1 MKDTILVVED
11 EYDIRELLKEFL
23 TEAGYDVV
31 TAEDGLDA
39 LEKFKSFNYNLI
51 ILDIMLPKI
60 DGYVLCEII
69 RKESNVPIIMLTALD
84 SEENQLKGFD
94 LNIDDY
100 ITKPFS
106 MKVFL
111 KRVEAVLRR
120 EKKILDDTI
129 ISQEI
134 NYKNIKVDT
143 NAFLV
148 FVDGNKIDLTIK
160 EYELLIMLLKNR
172 GKVLSRENLLSTIWG
187 YDYYNDSRVIDTH
200 IKNLRKKLNSDFIET
215 IRGVGYGVDIKN
227 KK

>member
-23 TEAGYDVV
+23 TQAGYDVV
-31 TAEDGLDA
+31 TAEDGLEA

-120 EKKILDDTI
+120 EKKILDDTT
-129 ISQEI
+129 ISHEI

-172 GKVLSRENLLSTIWG
+172 GKVLSRENLLSTLWG

-200 IKNLRKKLNSDFIET
+200 IKNLRKKLNLDFIET

>member
-31 TAEDGLDA
+31 TAEDGLEA

-51 ILDIMLPKI
+51 ILDIMIPKI

-120 EKKILDDTI
+120 EKKILDDTT
-129 ISQEI
+129 ISHEI

-143 NAFLV
+143 NTFLV

-160 EYELLIMLLKNR
+160 EYELLITLLKNR
-172 GKVLSRENLLSTIWG
+172 GKVLSRENLLSTLWG

-200 IKNLRKKLNSDFIET
+200 IKNLRKKLNLDFIET

>member
-1 MKDTILVVED
+1 
-11 EYDIRELLKEFL
+11 
-23 TEAGYDVV
+23 
-31 TAEDGLDA
+31 
-39 LEKFKSFNYNLI
+39 
-51 ILDIMLPKI
+51 
-60 DGYVLCEII
+60 
-69 RKESNVPIIMLTALD
+69 
-84 SEENQLKGFD
+84 
-94 LNIDDY
+94 
-100 ITKPFS
+100 

-172 GKVLSRENLLSTIWG
+172 GKVLSRENLLSTLWG

>member
-31 TAEDGLDA
+31 TAEDGLEA

-129 ISQEI
+129 IPQEI

-143 NAFLV
+143 DAFLV
-148 FVDGNKIDLTIK
+148 FVNGNKIDLTIK
-160 EYELLIMLLKNR
+160 EYELLITLLKNR

-200 IKNLRKKLNSDFIET
+200 IKNLRKKLNLDFIET

>member
-23 TEAGYDVV
+23 TQAGYDVV
-31 TAEDGLDA
+31 TAEDGLEA

-200 IKNLRKKLNSDFIET
+200 IKNLRKKLNLDFIET

>member
-31 TAEDGLDA
+31 TAEDGLEA

-51 ILDIMLPKI
+51 ILDIMIPKI

-160 EYELLIMLLKNR
+160 EYELLITLLKNR
-172 GKVLSRENLLSTIWG
+172 GKVLSRENILSTLWG

-200 IKNLRKKLNSDFIET
+200 IKNLRKKLNLDFIET

>member
-172 GKVLSRENLLSTIWG
+172 GKVLSRENLLSTLWG

-200 IKNLRKKLNSDFIET
+200 IKNLRKKLNLDFIET

>member
-84 SEENQLKGFD
+84 SKENQLKGFD

-172 GKVLSRENLLSTIWG
+172 GKVLSRENLLSTLWG

>member
-23 TEAGYDVV
+23 TQAGYDVV
-31 TAEDGLDA
+31 TAEDGLEA

-120 EKKILDDTI
+120 EKKILDDTT
-129 ISQEI
+129 ISHEI

-172 GKVLSRENLLSTIWG
+172 GKVLSRENLLSTLWG

>member
-23 TEAGYDVV
+23 TQAGYDVV
-31 TAEDGLDA
+31 TAEDGLEA

-120 EKKILDDTI
+120 EKKILDDTT
-129 ISQEI
+129 ISHEI

-143 NAFLV
+143 NTFLV

-200 IKNLRKKLNSDFIET
+200 IKNLRKKLNLDFIET

>member
-23 TEAGYDVV
+23 TETGYDVV

-172 GKVLSRENLLSTIWG
+172 GKVLSRENLLSTLWG

-200 IKNLRKKLNSDFIET
+200 IKNLRKKLNLDFIET

>member
-172 GKVLSRENLLSTIWG
+172 GKVLSRENLLSTLWG

>member
-31 TAEDGLDA
+31 TAEDGLEA

-120 EKKILDDTI
+120 EKKILDDTT
-129 ISQEI
+129 ISHEI

-148 FVDGNKIDLTIK
+148 FVNGNKIDLTIK

-172 GKVLSRENLLSTIWG
+172 GKVLSRENLLSTLWG

>member
-23 TEAGYDVV
+23 TEAGYEVV
-31 TAEDGLDA
+31 TAEDGLEA

-172 GKVLSRENLLSTIWG
+172 GKVLSRENLLSTLWG

>member
-31 TAEDGLDA
+31 TAEDGLEA

-51 ILDIMLPKI
+51 ILDIMIPKI

-160 EYELLIMLLKNR
+160 EYELLITLLKNR
-172 GKVLSRENLLSTIWG
+172 GKVLSRENLLSTLWG

-200 IKNLRKKLNSDFIET
+200 IKNLRKKLNLDFIET

>member
-31 TAEDGLDA
+31 TAEDALEA

-129 ISQEI
+129 IPQEI

-143 NAFLV
+143 DAFLV
-148 FVDGNKIDLTIK
+148 FVNGNKIDLTIK
-160 EYELLIMLLKNR
+160 EYELLITLLKNR

-200 IKNLRKKLNSDFIET
+200 IKNLRKKLNLDFIET

>member
-31 TAEDGLDA
+31 TAEDGLEA

-160 EYELLIMLLKNR
+160 EY
-172 GKVLSRENLLSTIWG
+172 
-187 YDYYNDSRVIDTH
+187 
-200 IKNLRKKLNSDFIET
+200 
-215 IRGVGYGVDIKN
+215 
-227 KK
+227 

>member
-31 TAEDGLDA
+31 TAEDGLEA

-120 EKKILDDTI
+120 EKKILDDTT
-129 ISQEI
+129 ISHEI

-143 NAFLV
+143 NTFLV
-148 FVDGNKIDLTIK
+148 FVNGNKIDLTIK

-172 GKVLSRENLLSTIWG
+172 GKVLSRENLLSTLWG

-200 IKNLRKKLNSDFIET
+200 IKNLRKKLNLDFIET

>member
-31 TAEDGLDA
+31 TAEDGLEA

-120 EKKILDDTI
+120 EKKILDDTT
-129 ISQEI
+129 ISHEI

-200 IKNLRKKLNSDFIET
+200 IKNLRKKLNLDFIET

>member
-31 TAEDGLDA
+31 TAEDGLEA

-200 IKNLRKKLNSDFIET
+200 IKNLRKKLNLDFIET

>member
-23 TEAGYDVV
+23 TQAGYDVV
-31 TAEDGLDA
+31 TAEDGLEA

-111 KRVEAVLRR
+111 KRVETVLRR

-129 ISQEI
+129 IPQEI

-143 NAFLV
+143 DAFLV
-148 FVDGNKIDLTIK
+148 FVNGNKIDLTIK
-160 EYELLIMLLKNR
+160 EYELLITLLKNR

-200 IKNLRKKLNSDFIET
+200 IKNLRKKLNLDFIET

>member
-31 TAEDGLDA
+31 TAEDGLEA

-51 ILDIMLPKI
+51 ILDVMLPKI

-111 KRVEAVLRR
+111 KRVKAVLRR

-160 EYELLIMLLKNR
+160 EYELLITLLKNR
-172 GKVLSRENLLSTIWG
+172 GKVLSRENLLSIIWG

-200 IKNLRKKLNSDFIET
+200 IKNLRKKLNLDFIET

>member
-23 TEAGYDVV
+23 TQAGYDVV
-31 TAEDGLDA
+31 TAEDGLEA

-106 MKVFL
+106 MRVFL

-200 IKNLRKKLNSDFIET
+200 IKNLRKKLNLDFIET

>member
-111 KRVEAVLRR
+111 KRVEAVL
-120 EKKILDDTI
+120 KGA
-129 ISQEI
+129 
-134 NYKNIKVDT
+134 Y
-143 NAFLV
+143 
-148 FVDGNKIDLTIK
+148 GP
-160 EYELLIMLLKNR
+160 
-172 GKVLSRENLLSTIWG
+172 
-187 YDYYNDSRVIDTH
+187 
-200 IKNLRKKLNSDFIET
+200 RKT
-215 IRGVGYGVDIKN
+215 V
-227 KK
+227 

>member
-23 TEAGYDVV
+23 TETGYDVV
-31 TAEDGLDA
+31 TAEDGLEA

-172 GKVLSRENLLSTIWG
+172 GKVLSRENLLSTLWG

>member
-23 TEAGYDVV
+23 TQAGYDVV
-31 TAEDGLDA
+31 TAEDGLEA

-120 EKKILDDTI
+120 EKKILDDTT
-129 ISQEI
+129 ISHEI

-143 NAFLV
+143 NTFLV

-160 EYELLIMLLKNR
+160 EYELLITLLKNR
-172 GKVLSRENLLSTIWG
+172 GKVLSRENLLSTLWG

-200 IKNLRKKLNSDFIET
+200 IKNLRKKLNLDFIET

>member
-23 TEAGYDVV
+23 TEVGYDVV
-31 TAEDGLDA
+31 TAEDGLEA

-111 KRVEAVLRR
+111 KRVETVLRR

-129 ISQEI
+129 ISQKI

-143 NAFLV
+143 DAFLV
-148 FVDGNKIDLTIK
+148 FVDGNKIDLT
-160 EYELLIMLLKNR
+160 
-172 GKVLSRENLLSTIWG
+172 
-187 YDYYNDSRVIDTH
+187 
-200 IKNLRKKLNSDFIET
+200 FI
-215 IRGVGYGVDIKN
+215 
-227 KK
+227 

>member
-23 TEAGYDVV
+23 TETGYDVV

-120 EKKILDDTI
+120 EKKILDDTT
-129 ISQEI
+129 ISHEI

-143 NAFLV
+143 NTFLV

-172 GKVLSRENLLSTIWG
+172 GKVLSRENLLSTLWG

>member
-23 TEAGYDVV
+23 TQAGYDVV
-31 TAEDGLDA
+31 TAEDGLEA

-51 ILDIMLPKI
+51 ILDIMIPKI

-120 EKKILDDTI
+120 E
-129 ISQEI
+129 
-134 NYKNIKVDT
+134 
-143 NAFLV
+143 
-148 FVDGNKIDLTIK
+148 NKIWMI
-160 EYELLIMLLKNR
+160 
-172 GKVLSRENLLSTIWG
+172 LSFP
-187 YDYYNDSRVIDTH
+187 
-200 IKNLRKKLNSDFIET
+200 KK
-215 IRGVGYGVDIKN
+215 
-227 KK
+227 

>member
-23 TEAGYDVV
+23 TETGYDVV

-172 GKVLSRENLLSTIWG
+172 GKVLSRENLLSTLWG

>member
-11 EYDIRELLKEFL
+11 EYDIRELIKEFL

-31 TAEDGLDA
+31 TAEDGLEA

-111 KRVEAVLRR
+111 KRVEAILRR

-129 ISQEI
+129 IPQEI

-143 NAFLV
+143 DAFLV
-148 FVDGNKIDLTIK
+148 FVNGNKIDLTIK
-160 EYELLIMLLKNR
+160 EYELLITLLKNR

-200 IKNLRKKLNSDFIET
+200 IKNLRKKLNLDFIET

>member
-23 TEAGYDVV
+23 TQAGYDVV
-31 TAEDGLDA
+31 TAEDGLEA

-111 KRVEAVLRR
+111 KRVETVLRR

-143 NAFLV
+143 DAFLV
-148 FVDGNKIDLTIK
+148 FVNGNKIDLTIK
-160 EYELLIMLLKNR
+160 EYELLITLLKNR

-200 IKNLRKKLNSDFIET
+200 IKNLRKKLNLDFIET

>member
-23 TEAGYDVV
+23 TQAGYDVV
-31 TAEDGLDA
+31 TAEDGLEA

-120 EKKILDDTI
+120 EKKILDDTT
-129 ISQEI
+129 ISHEI

-143 NAFLV
+143 NTFLV

-172 GKVLSRENLLSTIWG
+172 GKVLSRENLLSTLWG

-200 IKNLRKKLNSDFIET
+200 IKNLRKKLNLDFIET

>member
-23 TEAGYDVV
+23 TQAGYDVV
-31 TAEDGLDA
+31 TAEDGLEA
-39 LEKFKSFNYNLI
+39 LEKFKYFNYNLI

-120 EKKILDDTI
+120 EKKILDDTT
-129 ISQEI
+129 ISHEI

-160 EYELLIMLLKNR
+160 EYELLITLLKNR
-172 GKVLSRENLLSTIWG
+172 GKVLSRENLLSTLWG

-200 IKNLRKKLNSDFIET
+200 IKNLRKKLNLDFIET